1 MAFSQDMLISR
12 RSFLAT
18 ACCAA
23 ALPVFSPVSFAAMP
37 GDNRFVTVVLRGAMD
52 GLDLVQP
59 YGDAAFAGFRP
70 TLALTPDTGL
80 IDLDGHFGLNPAARP
95 LMPLFQ
101 AKELAFVHAVS
112 TPYRDQRSHFDGQ
125 DILESG
131 AEHVHGERT
140 GWLNRALS
148 SIPRSQDRKAI
159 DINTSMELILAGP
172 NEADV
177 WASTSDM
184 TMAADDVAFF
194 KRLYANDAD
203 FSRVLSEA
211 LRTDMSAEQLF
222 QDEKRGQGIRDV
234 AKLAG
239 GLLREDYRIAS
250 FSIDGWDTHAGQK
263 GQFARTV
270 KDLTIALTTLKD
282 ALGPDVWKKTVV
294 LAMTEFG
301 RTVRENGTAGTDHG
315 TGGVAILAGGGID
328 GGRVLGKW
336 PGLGDGKL
344 LDDRDL
350 MPTGD
355 VRELAAAM
363 LYRQFDVG
371 SEALTNGVFPG
382 LSFDRS
388 SAYLK
393 V

>member
-23 ALPVFSPVSFAAMP
+23 AVPAFSPVSFAAMP
-37 GDNRFVTVVLRGAMD
+37 GDNRFVTIVLRGAMD

-80 IDLDGHFGLNPAARP
+80 IDLDGHFGLNPAAQP
-95 LMPLFQ
+95 LMPLWQ

-125 DILESG
+125 DMLESG
-131 AEHVHGERT
+131 AEHVHAERT

-148 SIPRSQDRKAI
+148 SIPRSDDRKAI
-159 DINTSMELILAGP
+159 DINTSMELILSGP

-177 WASTSDM
+177 WASTSNM
-184 TMAADDVAFF
+184 TMAADDVGFF
-194 KRLYANDAD
+194 KRLYANDPD
-203 FSRVLSEA
+203 FNRVLAEA

-250 FSIDGWDTHAGQK
+250 FSVDGWDTHAGQK
-263 GQFARTV
+263 AQFARTV

-301 RTVRENGTAGTDHG
+301 RTARENGTGGTDHG
-315 TGGVAILAGGGID
+315 TGGVAILAGGGIA
-328 GGRVLGKW
+328 GGRVLGNW

-388 SAYLK
+388 STYLK